1 MTKIN
6 QYIGYQQG
14 GEPPMPK
21 PKEPVQPHVVRV
33 QDGLPIKYPGS
44 EGIGVRIL
52 HPTNP
57 KAPSKNFGITMYYL
71 PPHVTSETATHYT
84 EECYVI
90 LRGSGELILAG
101 KRVLVEPGVFVH
113 LPAWCEH
120 SVDNTGDETME
131 ILVCTSPTNP

>member
-1 MTKIN
+1 MTKIT

-14 GEPPMPK
+14 GEPPIPK

-71 PPHVTSETATHYT
+71 PPHVTSETAAHYT

-101 KRVLVEPGVFVH
+101 KRVLVKPWLFVH

-120 SVDNTGDETME
+120 SVDYTGYETIE
-131 ILVCTSPTNP
+131 ILVCTSPPNP